1 MLNLH
6 EQGMEERYIICLYWA
21 IQTMTTIGYGDI
33 PIISDNEKLFAVLV
47 MFIASGLYGYT
58 LNNISSIIL
67 DLDHTNENFKS

>member
-1 MLNLH
+1 
-6 EQGMEERYIICLYWA
+6 MEERYIICLYWA

-33 PIISDNEKLFAVLV
+33 PIISDNEKLFALLV

-58 LNNISSIIL
+58 LNKISSIIL